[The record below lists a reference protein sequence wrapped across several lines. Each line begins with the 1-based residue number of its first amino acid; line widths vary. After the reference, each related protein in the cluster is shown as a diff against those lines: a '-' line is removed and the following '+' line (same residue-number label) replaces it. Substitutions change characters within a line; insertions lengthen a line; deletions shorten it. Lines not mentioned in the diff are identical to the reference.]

1 MYKYGKDLLGQV
13 FCNKLLCFT
22 MDNYTE
28 NGIKIRCK

>member
-22 MDNYTE
+22 VYNYTE
-28 NGIKIRCK
+28 KWG